1 MNYVIWNVLHFKRTE
16 LQNQIEL
23 NTNETRVQKELIQ
36 ILLEEESDSEA
47 ELERYGVINYSAD
60 TPERS
65 SNSTDEMNDS

>member
-1 MNYVIWNVLHFKRTE
+1 M
-16 LQNQIEL
+16 

-47 ELERYGVINYSAD
+47 ELEQYGVINYSAD

-65 SNSTDEMNDS
+65 SDSTDEINDS